1 MEIKMMEAHTKH
13 REEAS
18 ELSDKLKKVTVALEN
33 VKDERSNLLEM
44 NTALSGQVKNLF
56 FVSFMFLLM
65 HTLFL
70 CL

>member
-13 REEAS
+13 RDEAQ

-44 NTALSGQVKNLF
+44 NTALSGQVKNLL
-56 FVSFMFLLM
+56 FVSFIFLVFHALY
-65 HTLFL
+65 L